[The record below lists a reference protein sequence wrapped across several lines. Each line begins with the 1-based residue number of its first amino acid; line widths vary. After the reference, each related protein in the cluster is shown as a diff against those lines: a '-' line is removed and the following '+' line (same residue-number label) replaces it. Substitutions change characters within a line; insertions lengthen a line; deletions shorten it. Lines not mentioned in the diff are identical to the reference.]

1 MTTNRLKFGVF
12 MAPFHRAGENPTLA
26 LERDLQLIEHLD
38 RLGFEEAWIGEHHSA
53 GWEIIAD
60 PAVFIAAA
68 AARTRNIRLGTG
80 VTSLPYHHP
89 LMVAD
94 RMLML
99 DHLTRGRAMLG
110 VGPGA
115 LTSDAYM
122 MGIDATTQRPR
133 MDEALAAIMALLRG
147 DVVNVE
153 TDWFVLREARLQLAP
168 FTQPHLPVAVAAS
181 FSPAGPTAA
190 GKHGIG
196 LLSVATHQPG
206 GLEAL
211 KRTWSWVEEAYE
223 KEAERASKTGG
234 QRATGRKRSNGAK
247 AAPIPNPS
255 LIKGKGIGD
264 GRFVPAAPDRAD
276 WRIVMPF
283 HLADS
288 RDEAIEN
295 VKDGYMAYS
304 QSYFAETLGRPMVAA
319 GQEMPSPRQAVELAV
334 ERGGAII
341 GTPDDAIAAVERL
354 IDMSGGIGGLLGM
367 ANEWA
372 TTGKTLR
379 SYELWAR
386 YVAPRFQG
394 QTRSQ
399 ENRDWVAGNKSTIF
413 AENTQAI
420 ANAFADAGV
429 EVPSLMQQRLAQ
441 RRPGIL

>member
-1 MTTNRLKFGVF
+1 MAAAGRLKFGIF

-38 RLGFEEAWIGEHHSA
+38 RLGFDEAWIGEHHSA

-60 PAVFIAAA
+60 PAVFTAAA
-68 AARTRNIRLGTG
+68 AQRTRYIRLGTG
-80 VTSLPYHHP
+80 VVSLPYHHP

-122 MGIDATTQRPR
+122 MGIEATTQRPR
-133 MDEALAAIMALLRG
+133 MEQALSAVLALLRG
-147 DVVNVE
+147 EVVDME
-153 TDWFVLREARLQLAP
+153 TDWFTLRGARLQLAGY
-168 FTQPHLPVAVAAS
+168 TQPHLPVAVAAS

-211 KRTWSWVEEAYE
+211 QRTWTWVEQAW
-223 KEAERASKTGG
+223 EREMERLGRPAGRG
-234 QRATGRKRSNGAK
+234 GRKRGNGASARE
-247 AAPIPNPS
+247 AA
-255 LIKGKGIGD
+255 
-264 GRFVPAAPDRAD
+264 FVPERPDRAN
-276 WRIVMPF
+276 WRVVMPM

-288 RDEAIEN
+288 REEAVEA
-295 VKDGYMAYS
+295 VKDGYLPYAR
-304 QSYFAETLGRPMVAA
+304 SYFAETLGRPMGRPGEAP
-319 GQEMPSPRQAVELAV
+319 PSPRQAVEAMV

-354 IDMSGGIGGLLGM
+354 LDMSGGFGGIM
-367 ANEWA
+367 FQAHEWA
-372 TTGKTLR
+372 STEATLR

-394 QTRSQ
+394 QTRAV
-399 ENRDWVAGNKSTIF
+399 ENRDWVSANRATIF
-413 AENTQAI
+413 AENQQAI
-420 ANAFADAGV
+420 ANAFTDAGQ
-429 EVPSLMQQRLAQ
+429 EMPSLLAQRMAQ
-441 RRPGIL
+441 RRPGQV